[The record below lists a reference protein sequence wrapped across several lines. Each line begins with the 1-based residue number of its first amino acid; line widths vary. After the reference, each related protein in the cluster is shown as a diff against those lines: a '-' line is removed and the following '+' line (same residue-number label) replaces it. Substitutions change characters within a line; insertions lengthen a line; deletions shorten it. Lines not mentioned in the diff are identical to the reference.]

1 MDDWTQWD
9 DWAQYENRANVI
21 LIWPIGIIGAK
32 CDDQAQCD
40 DPVQYDN
47 RANVIIGPNVTNWP
61 YAMWQMTI
69 RINVTIGPNVVIGGN
84 YTIIGYNNRAAI
96 ESLIAWL
103 VKLFGAMSQKG
114 HFFSMVGTMQ
124 NPVNI

>member
-21 LIWPIGIIGAK
+21 LIWPIGIIGAE
-32 CDDQAQCD
+32 CDNQAQCD

-61 YAMWQMTI
+61 YAMW
-69 RINVTIGPNVVIGGN
+69 PY

-114 HFFSMVGTMQ
+114 QFCSMVGTMQ